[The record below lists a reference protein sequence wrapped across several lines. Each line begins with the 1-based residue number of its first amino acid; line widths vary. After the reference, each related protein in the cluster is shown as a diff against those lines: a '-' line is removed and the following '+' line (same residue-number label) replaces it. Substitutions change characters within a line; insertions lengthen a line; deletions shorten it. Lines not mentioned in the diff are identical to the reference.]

1 MRHCGL
7 CPAKGRA
14 AGWAIDRTCVS
25 CPSDSEGER
34 RWNGMLS
41 LAGKRSA
48 RCMVLIVA
56 VMLMSV
62 AAGCASEQN
71 QAGSRIKVMPAKVVK
86 GIDGDTVK
94 AEVNGKTESVRLIGV
109 NTPELAHPDLHIKEQ
124 PYGRE
129 AEAYTT
135 KALLG
140 HTVYLELDA
149 AERDK
154 YGRLL
159 AYIWLARPRDGSE
172 TEVREKMFN
181 ARLLLNGYAQVMT
194 VPPNV
199 KYQDLFVRFERE
211 ARDNKAGL
219 WGT

>member
-1 MRHCGL
+1 MLGL
-7 CPAKGRA
+7 VP
-14 AGWAIDRTCVS
+14 
-25 CPSDSEGER
+25 
-34 RWNGMLS
+34 
-41 LAGKRSA
+41 KRSVISIVFF
-48 RCMVLIVA
+48 VLILV
-56 VMLMSV
+56 S
-62 AAGCASEQN
+62 AGCAAGKEQT
-71 QAGSRIKVMPAKVVK
+71 GSGSIKVIAAQVVK
-86 GIDGDTVK
+86 GIDGDTFK

-140 HTVYLELDA
+140 HTVYLELDV

-181 ARLLLNGYAQVMT
+181 ARLLFNGYAQVMT

-199 KYQDLFVRFERE
+199 KYQDLFVRLERE
-211 ARDNKAGL
+211 ARDKKAGL
-219 WGT
+219 WEIRQ